1 MGCPDAVRAE
11 LLKVT
16 GVIGVTYHPDQE
28 MFSVRFE
35 SVLVRPETVFAAV
48 FVAGTKMGREYLS
61 EVVP

>member
-16 GVIGVTYHPDQE
+16 GVIGVTYHPDQD

>member
-11 LLKVT
+11 LLQVT
-16 GVIGVTYHPDQE
+16 GVLGVTYHPDQD

-48 FVAGTKMGREYLS
+48 VAAGAKMGREYLS